1 MCIILTCEPY
11 ARPTIDLVDDC
22 FFANPDGAGIA
33 WIEGGKVQISKGF
46 TDSDCM
52 YELIKDIP
60 AESPLMLHMRIA
72 TSGGISVATCHP
84 YPICDTLEYLH
95 APDVECGAAIAHN
108 GVIPG
113 MVTSDGISD
122 TIAFVQ
128 GVVTPMWR
136 VSHEVTNSMR
146 RAIMRAASGN
156 RFAVL
161 TSDGT
166 LSRIGRGWQ
175 SVTRGIEAS
184 NGSWRPYV
192 TKWRD
197 SSFTS
202 LWDDVPD
209 TWDDVPN
216 ELDDTCVYCEGYSD
230 CKRWGK
236 QCWLGWDD

>member
-11 ARPTIDLVDDC
+11 ARPTLELVDDC
-22 FFANPDGAGIA
+22 FFANQDGAGIA
-33 WIEGGKVQISKGF
+33 WIEDGKVQISKGF
-46 TDSDCM
+46 TDSECM

-136 VSHEVTNSMR
+136 VSHKVTNSMR
-146 RAIMRAASGN
+146 RAIMRAAS
-156 RFAVL
+156 L
-161 TSDGT
+161 
-166 LSRIGRGWQ
+166 
-175 SVTRGIEAS
+175 
-184 NGSWRPYV
+184 
-192 TKWRD
+192 
-197 SSFTS
+197 
-202 LWDDVPD
+202 
-209 TWDDVPN
+209 
-216 ELDDTCVYCEGYSD
+216 C
-230 CKRWGK
+230 RWM
-236 QCWLGWDD
+236 CRARLF